1 MENTDLILC
10 ESDKDH
16 YIKIL
21 DKYFTIYQ
29 QYLIP
34 LVDKMNSDFAE
45 MQIKDI
51 SYDLDDVADLFVSAE
66 NSFIASWICLEYQKW
81 QHSVY
86 LFISHDKLLEG
97 YDVEEC
103 VENEIRG
110 GVQPILIKYGIEVDK
125 FKSWKNIHEMG
136 LVVNTIKHFTG
147 RSYNDLKKIRPDFFK
162 LFNEFDIKR
171 MAVGTGDFV
180 LNLTSNDYLSYH
192 KALIGFWNE
201 LYIATNGS
209 EF

>member
-1 MENTDLILC
+1 MENSNLILSL
-10 ESDKDH
+10 SDKDY

-29 QYLIP
+29 CCLMP
-34 LVDKMNSDFAE
+34 MVERMNSDFAK
-45 MQIKDI
+45 MQE
-51 SYDLDDVADLFVSAE
+51 ADLSCDMHDIAELLFTAE

-81 QHSVY
+81 QRSVY
-86 LFISHDKLLEG
+86 LYISHDKLLEG

-125 FKSWKNIHEMG
+125 FKSWKKIHEMG

-147 RSYNDLKKIRPDFFK
+147 WSYNELKKLRPDFFK

-180 LNLTSNDYLSYH
+180 LNLTSSDFLSYH

-201 LYIATNGS
+201 LYIATNS
-209 EF
+209 NEF